1 MSTPEDFCNQ
11 LQQSFGKKEQKRL
24 ARIRK
29 KEMREQRKE
38 EYAQKQECWRNQEV
52 LKVESE
58 IPARQYID
66 ELRNL
71 MNSSEETIRFGPS
84 HGAIAYV
91 FIYDKKTVFS
101 EPSIFSG
108 MDRNF
113 RPTSLYDDYY
123 KYIGVILTYKK
134 RITIAHR
141 SNRIEH
147 NDPSYVDKLNPL
159 RGYPQYYWDNHGD
172 FRGDSKRDF
181 KRFTKVL
188 ANFYSNEPTG
198 INLEGLP

>member
-66 ELRNL
+66 ELG
-71 MNSSEETIRFGPS
+71 T
-84 HGAIAYV
+84 
-91 FIYDKKTVFS
+91 
-101 EPSIFSG
+101 
-108 MDRNF
+108 
-113 RPTSLYDDYY
+113 
-123 KYIGVILTYKK
+123 
-134 RITIAHR
+134 
-141 SNRIEH
+141 
-147 NDPSYVDKLNPL
+147 
-159 RGYPQYYWDNHGD
+159 
-172 FRGDSKRDF
+172 
-181 KRFTKVL
+181 
-188 ANFYSNEPTG
+188 
-198 INLEGLP
+198 